1 MLTQLPLGRFA
12 SCLAATVF
20 LLTVAVSCQAR
31 PWAPLAAVGAIVFGI
46 ASSHLVV
53 GANGHAVDRAMA
65 ALRIEDAGGARHT
78 ADDLASDLDPV
89 PPVTTPDHA
98 GVSIVSDADLTD
110 EAIELGEA
118 FELYLHALNRH
129 PDLDPDELAEEVAD
143 AFRHDEPPDPAG
155 TPIA

>member
-1 MLTQLPLGRFA
+1 MLSHLPLARFA
-12 SCLAATVF
+12 SGLGATVF
-20 LLTVAVSCQAR
+20 LLTVAVTYQGR
-31 PWAPLAAVGAIVFGI
+31 PWAPLAAVAAMVFGV
-46 ASSHLVV
+46 ATCNLLVA
-53 GANGHAVDRAMA
+53 ANGHAVDQAMT
-65 ALRIEDAGGARHT
+65 ALRIEDAGGPRHT